1 MLFFSTVKIFYSDHW
16 KSDTYTVYFILLL
29 ECLRSSNKFFTF
41 ETSDEK
47 SLLIRFATI
56 NFPLRSPVDAL
67 CIFRVEK
74 FRMYTYVHK
83 KIKPICTNASWACQI
98 ARNKYVEMYI
108 ANILY
113 IFIFESFNRTA
124 KVVSFSIPSLMAL
137 SRCGRQIKNS
147 TLAEIFWGWRCKR
160 EDSLKDLMDRKASD
174 IDIEKNMLSL
184 RAVGKK

>member
-98 ARNKYVEMYI
+98 ARNKYNTLKCTLQI
-108 ANILY
+108 FY
-113 IFIFESFNRTA
+113 IFLYLSHLTEPRKWWAFLYHHSWHYRVVGVRLKIQPLRRFFEDGGA
-124 KVVSFSIPSLMAL
+124 KERIL
-137 SRCGRQIKNS
+137 
-147 TLAEIFWGWRCKR
+147 
-160 EDSLKDLMDRKASD
+160 
-174 IDIEKNMLSL
+174 
-184 RAVGKK
+184 